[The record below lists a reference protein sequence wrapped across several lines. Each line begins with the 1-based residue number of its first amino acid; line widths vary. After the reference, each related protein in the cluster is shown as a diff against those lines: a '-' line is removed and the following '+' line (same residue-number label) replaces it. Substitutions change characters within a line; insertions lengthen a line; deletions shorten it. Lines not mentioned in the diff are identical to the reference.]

1 MYSALLGEA
10 EGAEDSEQQR
20 RLLAA
25 AKALADATTRMVEA
39 AKGCAGSPEDS
50 TQQEMLRRAAEDVR
64 QATTAATAGALKRQI
79 MRDLERAA
87 RYAAS
92 ASTQCINSAAHA
104 SDFNQNA
111 AAHAQLMEQCKYVSD
126 DVMPQLVQSLKMA
139 MRNPDSSSA
148 HGKLIQAAQNL
159 LQPGGR
165 LVTQSKANIPTIN
178 DQACAMSLNNAAR
191 NLQQALAELRA
202 AAGKAQEA
210 SGQLDIESALEQV
223 RALENEMYDHR
234 QAALNGNLH
243 PFPGDDAE
251 AASNQVG
258 AASKTVASA
267 MAQLLTSAVQGND
280 DYTGMAAKDTAAA
293 LTSLARNV
301 RAVAATSNDRQL
313 QDGIL
318 DSARD
323 VMDKSAT
330 LIGEAKRACE
340 NVDDV
345 DNQGRLARV
354 AKAVSVALKRCV
366 DCLPGVREIDDAMQ
380 QLNSISQRLAN
391 GDFPS
396 TERSFQQASYP
407 SLPLLPSRPFLSLN
421 NITVVLPLITSFH
434 HSQVQIEL
442 NDRALHL
449 NQAAT
454 DMASASHTNQVP
466 AASNRFSS
474 AYVSFMDTG
483 MEMAGTSSRF
493 ANLSFLVH
501 V

>member
-1 MYSALLGEA
+1 MYLDVLSGEA
-10 EGAEDSEQQR
+10 EGAEDTEQQR

-39 AKGCAGSPEDS
+39 AKGCAGSPDDS
-50 TQQEMLRRAAEDVR
+50 AQQEMLRRAAEDVR
-64 QATTAATAGALKRQI
+64 LATTAATAGALKRQI

-104 SDFNQNA
+104 ADFNQNPG
-111 AAHAQLMEQCKYVSD
+111 AHAQLMEQCKHVSD
-126 DVMPQLVQSLKMA
+126 EVMPQLVQALKQA

-159 LQPGGR
+159 LQPGAR
-165 LVTQSKANIPTIN
+165 LVTQSKANIPTIS

-223 RALENEMYDHR
+223 RALENELYDQR
-234 QAALNGNLH
+234 QAAVSGNLH
-243 PFPGDDAE
+243 PFPGDDSE
-251 AASNQVG
+251 VASNQVG

-301 RAVAATSNDRQL
+301 RAVAATSDDRQL
-313 QDGIL
+313 QEGIL

-323 VMDKSAT
+323 VMDKSVT
-330 LIGEAKRACE
+330 LIEEAKRACT
-340 NVDDV
+340 NPNDV

-366 DCLPGVREIDDAMQ
+366 DCLPGVREIDEAMQ

-391 GDFPS
+391 GDFPAS
-396 TERSFQQASYP
+396 DRSFQQVRTLSYIY
-407 SLPLLPSRPFLSLN
+407 LPPPYDLN
-421 NITVVLPLITSFH
+421 SIFTRRN
-434 HSQVQIEL
+434 
-442 NDRALHL
+442 
-449 NQAAT
+449 
-454 DMASASHTNQVP
+454 
-466 AASNRFSS
+466 
-474 AYVSFMDTG
+474 
-483 MEMAGTSSRF
+483 
-493 ANLSFLVH
+493 
-501 V
+501 